1 VSASSA
7 EQLLKGA
14 VDEGVR
20 CAVDGL
26 GVASAGCK
34 LSTHKVSS
42 VEAVESVG
50 LDSIYTAGN
59 ML

>member
-1 VSASSA
+1 VLASSA
-7 EQLLKGA
+7 EQLLKGT

-26 GVASAGCK
+26 GVAAAGCK
-34 LSTHKVSS
+34 LSKHQVSS
-42 VEAVESVG
+42 AEAVQSVG